1 MNERW
6 KLKDKPASMEARF
19 EFESFEILR
28 TFLDELA
35 EQADR
40 LEHHPNVSFGR
51 GHVSVVIYAKG
62 ESLGEVDF
70 NLATGIDEGFYR
82 VTEYSQGACA

>member
-19 EFESFEILR
+19 EFESFETLR

-40 LEHHPNVSFGR
+40 LEHHPNISFGR
-51 GHVSVVIYAKG
+51 SHVSVIIYSRTEG
-62 ESLGEVDF
+62 LEEIDF
-70 NLATGIDEGFYR
+70 NLANGIDEGFHR
-82 VTEYSQGACA
+82 VTNHSQGVCA